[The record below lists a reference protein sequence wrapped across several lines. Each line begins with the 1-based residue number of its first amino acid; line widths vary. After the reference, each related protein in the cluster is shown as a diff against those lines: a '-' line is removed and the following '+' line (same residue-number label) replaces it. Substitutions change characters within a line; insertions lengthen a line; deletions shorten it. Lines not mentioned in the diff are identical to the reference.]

1 MLPPRPACS
10 QTSPQCRSAGTRD
23 VARSDPRGLVQS
35 GHMRWPGDTLGA
47 LGGPQRSPS
56 MRASLCRNTDLP
68 AAGVAAAG
76 FNGRQACLSKRLRSL
91 LDRVRLRGRRC
102 TRWEEPSAAR
112 MSSAAAKGPT
122 MLTVTG
128 RGDTGLVALLSAT
141 TTSSVTS
148 WRAQTACRR
157 RWSSELRKP
166 TCNGRGG
173 GSQGAGFSVRVRVC
187 GGSMH
192 SSTNAAV
199 CSSVQQCAAVC
210 SSGQQWAAVGSSVY
224 PRPAHSVQRTFSRAC
239 VTFLVPKSRVTTEPG
254 RGRELGLGDREP
266 RPMIPNRRVVS
277 TPRSADDSTCGTGV
291 GLCWYT
297 SCKQVEGGRA
307 ER

>member
-173 GSQGAGFSVRVRVC
+173 WEPGSRIQCAGEGVRWVHAQLHKR
-187 GGSMH
+187 
-192 SSTNAAV
+192 SSG
-199 CSSVQQCAAVC
+199 QQCAAVG
-210 SSGQQWAAVGSSVY
+210 SSGQQCVPTPSTQC
-224 PRPAHSVQRTFSRAC
+224 PAYLFQGLRHVSCAQVQGDHGAGQG
-239 VTFLVPKSRVTTEPG
+239 PG
-254 RGRELGLGDREP
+254 TRLG
-266 RPMIPNRRVVS
+266 
-277 TPRSADDSTCGTGV
+277 
-291 GLCWYT
+291 
-297 SCKQVEGGRA
+297 
-307 ER
+307 

>member
-102 TRWEEPSAAR
+102 TRWEEPSAAW

-128 RGDTGLVALLSAT
+128 RGDTGLVASLSAT

-148 WRAQTACRR
+148 GRAQTACRR

-173 GSQGAGFSVRVRVC
+173 GGQGAGFSVRVR
-187 GGSMH
+187 
-192 SSTNAAV
+192 
-199 CSSVQQCAAVC
+199 
-210 SSGQQWAAVGSSVY
+210 VY